1 MLWVALGFVFL
12 YTVLRGVSMFVQT
25 IPEKK
30 TGRVLLCYYV
40 GRRIDGKNKQILV
53 RRIGYIDEFIDQYP
67 DPVAHFKEEA
77 KRLTLEEKA
86 KKMTLEYSLSEH
98 FDFSKAFDKINEN
111 PLEGENFVRSY
122 GVLALLKVYRELEL
136 DYFLDIKRQ
145 YQNTQYNHNHIFQLL
160 VFGRILSPNSKLGTW
175 RDRNRLLNNADFSDD
190 DVYRALPFFSSIKR
204 EMIEHLNN
212 QMVSKYKRR
221 TTLMYYDVTNYY
233 WETDNEDDLRKRGVS
248 KEHRPEPIVQMGLF
262 MDDQGLPVTYGL
274 FSGNTNDVITMRP
287 MMDKLLTGLGN
298 RDYIYVAD
306 KGIMSG
312 MNIAQIILDNKG
324 YIISDSVRKTTK
336 AMKDYVL
343 NQDDYIK
350 SGDDS
355 FMYKSRLYP
364 REIRVET
371 NDGKQRLIKINERQI
386 VFWSEKYFERQ
397 KAEREK
403 AVLKAMERTTSGTNS
418 VINNYAA
425 NRYIKKVIFDSVT
438 GKEVDSPEFSVSLDS
453 DLIRQEE
460 ELDGYYII
468 RTNVVGTQEGENPD
482 TFNGADCRWHPD
494 DNWLELNKVVSDLDI
509 IDIYRGLWQIEDTF
523 RITKSILKARPVYV
537 HNEESIEAHFLS
549 CFVSLMMLR
558 ILEKKTDYKIPIRTM
573 VDSLRKANLVQLPDG
588 NYMNVYCD
596 NVIQTI
602 AEATELCLTKRFY
615 SKKDL
620 VTERGKTI
628 KKF

>member
-1 MLWVALGFVFL
+1 
-12 YTVLRGVSMFVQT
+12 MFVQT

-30 TGRVLLCYYV
+30 SGRTLICYYV
-40 GRRIDGKNKQILV
+40 GRRVEGKNKQFLV
-53 RRIGYIDEFIDQYP
+53 KKLGYLDEFTDIYP
-67 DPVAHFKEEA
+67 DPIAHFKEEA
-77 KRLTLEEKA
+77 KCLTEEQKA
-86 KKMTLEYSLSEH
+86 AKITLEYSMSEH
-98 FDFSKAFDKINEN
+98 FDFSKSFNKRECSIPEKTDN
-111 PLEGENFVRSY
+111 VRSY
-122 GVLALLKVYRELEL
+122 GVLPLLKIYRELEL

-145 YQNTQYNHNHIFQLL
+145 YRKTSYNENHIFQML
-160 VFGRILSPNSKLGTW
+160 VFGRILSPSSKLATW
-175 RDRNRLLNNADFSDD
+175 RDRNALLQNADFTDD
-190 DVYRALPFFSSIKR
+190 DVYRALPFFSSIKN
-204 EMIEHLNN
+204 EMIQHLNN
-212 QMVSKYKRR
+212 RMRSKYKRK

-233 WETDNEDDLRKRGVS
+233 WEIDDEDDFRKRGYC

-274 FSGNTNDVITMRP
+274 FPGNCNDVITMRP

-298 RDYIYVAD
+298 KDFIYVAD

-324 YIISDSVRKTTK
+324 YIISDSVRKATK

-350 SGDDS
+350 SEDGS

-371 NDGKQRLIKINERQI
+371 NDGKQKLIKINERQI
-386 VFWSEKYFERQ
+386 VFWSEKYWSKQ

-403 AVLKAMERTTSGTNS
+403 AVLKAMDKATNGENS

-425 NRYIKKVIFDSVT
+425 NRFIKKVIFDSVT
-438 GKEVDSPEFSVSLDS
+438 GKEVDSPEFAVSIDS

-468 RTNVVGTQEGENPD
+468 RTNVIGTQEGENLD
-482 TFNGADCRWHPD
+482 SFNGFDSRWHPD
-494 DNWLELNKVVSDLDI
+494 DNWLELNKPVSDLDI

-523 RITKSILKARPVYV
+523 KITKSILKARPVYV

-549 CFVSLMMLR
+549 CFVSLLILR
-558 ILEKKTDYKIPIRTM
+558 LLEKETDYKIPIKTM
-573 VDSLRKANLVQLPDG
+573 VDSLRKANLVELAD
-588 NYMNVYCD
+588 NIYKSSYCD
-596 NVIQTI
+596 NVIFDIGT
-602 AEATELCLTKRFY
+602 ALNLDL
-615 SKKDL
+615 SKKQYSSGDL
-620 VTERGKTI
+620 KKLRGQTKKTY
-628 KKF
+628 

>member
-1 MLWVALGFVFL
+1 M
-12 YTVLRGVSMFVQT
+12 YVQK
-25 IPEKK
+25 IFEKK
-30 TGRVLLCYYV
+30 SGKTMLYFATGK
-40 GRRIDGKNKQILV
+40 RINGKNKTIYLEKL
-53 RRIGYIDEFIDQYP
+53 GYLEDFTDKYP
-67 DPVAHFKEEA
+67 DPVKHFKEVA
-77 KRLTLEEKA
+77 KQRNEEEKNA
-86 KKMTLEYSLSEH
+86 VVDVRFQDNGFFLFENDYDKQLESNIKET
-98 FDFSKAFDKINEN
+98 DII
-111 PLEGENFVRSY
+111 RSY
-122 GVLALLKVYRELEL
+122 GVLPLLKLYRELEL

-145 YQNTQYNHNHIFQLL
+145 YQKVEYNLNHIFQML
-160 VFGRILSPNSKLGTW
+160 VFGRILCPSSKLSTW
-175 RDRNRLLNNADFSDD
+175 RDRNKLLNNADFTDD
-190 DVYRALPFFSSIKR
+190 DVYRALPFFSSIKD
-204 EMIEHLNN
+204 EMIGHLNN
-212 QMVSKYKRR
+212 QMVSKYRR
-221 TTLMYYDVTNYY
+221 KTTLMYYDVTNYY
-233 WETDNEDDLRKRGVS
+233 WEIDDEDDLRKRGVS

-262 MDDQGLPVTYGL
+262 MDEKGLPVTYGL
-274 FSGNTNDVITMRP
+274 FPGNTNDVVTMRP
-287 MMDKLLTGLGN
+287 MMDKLLEGLGN
-298 RDYIYVAD
+298 RNFIYVAD

-324 YIISDSVRKTTK
+324 YIISDSVRKASR

-350 SGDDS
+350 SEDGS

-371 NDGKQRLIKINERQI
+371 FEGKQKLIRINERQI
-386 VFWSEKYFERQ
+386 VFWSEKYRTKQ
-397 KAEREK
+397 QAEREK

-602 AEATELCLTKRFY
+602 AKATDLCLTKKFY
-615 SKKDL
+615 SKRDL
-620 VTERGKTI
+620 VTQIGKTV
-628 KKF
+628 KKI